1 MVAAQVD
8 RRKGAGRRGPENGGR
23 RYTVGFES
31 PDGTMPYAPIMGTL
45 GFVLSPDATQVL
57 MIHRNTRKDDQH
69 FGKYNGLG
77 GKLEANEDVA
87 AGMRREIMEEA
98 GITCTSMHL
107 RGTVNWP
114 GFGLHGEDWFGF
126 IFLIESYTGT
136 PLAGNHEGALEWVA
150 RERLHELPM
159 WDGDR
164 YFLPLVFDDD
174 PRPFHGV
181 MPYSGGHVVSWS
193 MTRM

>member
-1 MVAAQVD
+1 MAARAPGQV
-8 RRKGAGRRGPENGGR
+8 RAAAGGR

-136 PLAGNHEGALEWVA
+136 PLAGNHEGALEW
-150 RERLHELPM
+150 
-159 WDGDR
+159 
-164 YFLPLVFDDD
+164 
-174 PRPFHGV
+174 
-181 MPYSGGHVVSWS
+181 
-193 MTRM
+193 